1 MSELFERWLK
11 AHHEASDKMDY
22 FMLGAILAICAYLAQ
37 TNTYAK
43 LDLNQQT
50 FLLGTL
56 LIFGLSAFF
65 GFRRI
70 ESGLHVVKHNG
81 DYLEKRRYI
90 QCLELKDKEG
100 ARACFHLMNE
110 ASVKT
115 GVFYRLRNYTLVL
128 GFVCFLV
135 SRVAGQYLI

>member
-1 MSELFERWLK
+1 MSERIERWLK

-43 LDLNQQT
+43 ICLNQQT

-56 LIFGLSAFF
+56 LIFGVSAFF

-81 DYLEKRRYI
+81 DYI
-90 QCLELKDKEG
+90 QCFETGDKEG

-110 ASVKT
+110 ESVKT
-115 GVFYRLRNYTLVL
+115 GVFYRWRNYTLVA
-128 GFVCFLV
+128 GFLCFIA
-135 SRVAGQYLI
+135 SKVAGQYLV

>member
-1 MSELFERWLK
+1 MSERIERWLK

-43 LDLNQQT
+43 IGLNQQT

-56 LIFGLSAFF
+56 LIFGVSAFF

-81 DYLEKRRYI
+81 DYI
-90 QCLELKDKEG
+90 QCFETGDKEG
-100 ARACFHLMNE
+100 ARACSHLMNE
-110 ASVKT
+110 ESVKT
-115 GVFYRLRNYTLVL
+115 GVFYRWRNYTLVA
-128 GFVCFLV
+128 GFVCFIA
-135 SRVAGQYLI
+135 SKVAGQYLV

>member
-1 MSELFERWLK
+1 MSERIERWLK

-43 LDLNQQT
+43 IGLNQQT

-56 LIFGLSAFF
+56 LIFGVSAFF

-81 DYLEKRRYI
+81 DYIRCFETG
-90 QCLELKDKEG
+90 DKEG
-100 ARACFHLMNE
+100 ARACSHLMNE
-110 ASVKT
+110 ESVKT
-115 GVFYRLRNYTLVL
+115 GVFYRWRNYTLVA
-128 GFVCFLV
+128 GFVCFIA
-135 SRVAGQYLI
+135 SKVAGQYLV

>member
-1 MSELFERWLK
+1 MSERIERWLK

-43 LDLNQQT
+43 LGLNQQT

-81 DYLEKRRYI
+81 DLI
-90 QCLELKDKEG
+90 QCFEMGDKEG
-100 ARACFHLMNE
+100 TRACSHLLNE
-110 ASVKT
+110 ESVKT
-115 GVFYRLRNYTLVL
+115 GVFYRWRNYTLVA
-128 GFVCFLV
+128 GFVCFIA
-135 SRVAGQYLI
+135 SKVAGQYLV

>member
-11 AHHEASDKMDY
+11 AHHEASDKMNY
-22 FMLGAILAICAYLAQ
+22 FMLGAILAICAYFAQ

-43 LDLNQQT
+43 LGLNQQT
-50 FLLGTL
+50 FLIGTL

-81 DYLEKRRYI
+81 DYI

-100 ARACFHLMNE
+100 ARACFQLMNE

-115 GVFYRLRNYTLVL
+115 GVFYRWRNYTLVL

-135 SRVAGQYLI
+135 TKVAGQYLI